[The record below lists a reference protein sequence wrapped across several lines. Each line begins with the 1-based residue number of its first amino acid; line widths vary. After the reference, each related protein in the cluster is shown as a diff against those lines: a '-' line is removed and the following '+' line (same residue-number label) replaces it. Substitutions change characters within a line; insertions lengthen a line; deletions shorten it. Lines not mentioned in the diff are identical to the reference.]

1 MWKNKFNMAKH
12 IEDFLDLSCGKLN
25 FFLQQR
31 AIPVGGNHQ
40 SDLVAHAL
48 VAFEQNIPVKHSE
61 DCAKDL
67 RHEHSYPACWLILQ
81 PRAQQQ
87 KSYLKDTTNFINSLI
102 PKPFTRKSIKGTV
115 D

>member
-1 MWKNKFNMAKH
+1 MWKKKFNKAKH
-12 IEDFLDLSCGKLN
+12 IEDFLDLSCGNLN

-31 AIPVGGNHQ
+31 AILVGGNHQ
-40 SDLVAHAL
+40 SDLAARAL
-48 VAFEQNIPVKHSE
+48 VAFEQNIPVKRSE

-102 PKPFTRKSIKGTV
+102 PKRLLEKALKGL
-115 D
+115 